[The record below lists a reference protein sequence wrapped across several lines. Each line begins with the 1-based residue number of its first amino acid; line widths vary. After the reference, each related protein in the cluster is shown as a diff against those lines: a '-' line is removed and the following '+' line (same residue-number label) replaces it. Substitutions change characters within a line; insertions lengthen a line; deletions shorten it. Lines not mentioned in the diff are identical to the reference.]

1 MATASDAILVL
12 LAELDRSTQ
21 PPDAVEAFRQLLLQK
36 MTDLMTEGERRVHFA
51 RHLLGLGTPRSMIR
65 ARLEVRY
72 NVGRTQAYRDIEQ
85 ALQLS
90 LPNGTKERFTDIFQ

>member
-12 LAELDRSTQ
+12 LAELDHSTQ

-36 MTDLMTEGERRVHFA
+36 MADLMTEGERRVHFA
-51 RHLLGLGTPRSMIR
+51 RHLLGLGTPRPMVR

-72 NVGRTQAYRDIEQ
+72 KVGRTQAYRDIEQ

-90 LPNGTKERFTDIFQ
+90 LPNGTKERFTDTFQ